1 MARRITL
8 KTKSRTWWGQHQ
20 SSICS
25 SALPTDIDY
34 LRKFGAST
42 STHSASHH
50 ILKYVP
56 GELAA
61 DGSEDLSR
69 LSADRRSP
77 CRHWEARRQL
87 TSSTAPASFPSAK
100 IEVARAGISE
110 RSYGARQTIFVRGD
124 QFDYWT
130 GVVSGL
136 TGRQDHDL
144 YRHGRRRLVW
154 RRHDAEK

>member
-1 MARRITL
+1 MARRITP

-77 CRHWEARRQL
+77 CRHWEARRHRPDR
-87 TSSTAPASFPSAK
+87 SRRRAFRARKSRWRAPELASAPMA
-100 IEVARAGISE
+100 
-110 RSYGARQTIFVRGD
+110 
-124 QFDYWT
+124 
-130 GVVSGL
+130 

-144 YRHGRRRLVW
+144 YRHGRRHLVW
-154 RRHDAEK
+154 RRHDAEKRTAALRRGGAA